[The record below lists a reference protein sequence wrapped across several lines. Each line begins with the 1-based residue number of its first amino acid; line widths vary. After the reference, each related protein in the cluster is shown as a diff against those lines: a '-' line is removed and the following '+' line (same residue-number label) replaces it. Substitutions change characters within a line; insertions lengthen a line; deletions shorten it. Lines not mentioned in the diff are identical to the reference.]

1 MAARTR
7 FRAPW
12 GRELI
17 VLSAIGVLAIG
28 IATVMAFT
36 RGGWLAGSLL
46 VTILA
51 IPVSQIIR
59 GYEVRRG
66 ELIVRRLLWNTRWPL
81 HDRTVA
87 SFRPQV
93 MANSWRTWGN
103 GGFFSYSGRFAN
115 TALQRYQAFVTD
127 LGRTVV
133 LDTPKGVIVVS
144 PDDPVAFSAAVAG
157 ISDSADERST

>member
-1 MAARTR
+1 MATRTR
-7 FRAPW
+7 FGAPW
-12 GRELI
+12 GRELT
-17 VLSAIGVLAIG
+17 VLSAIGVLTIG
-28 IATVMAFT
+28 IASVMAFT

-46 VTILA
+46 VAILA

-66 ELIVRRLLWNTRWPL
+66 ELTVRRLLWNTRWPL

-87 SFRPQV
+87 SFRPHV

-103 GGFFSYSGRFAN
+103 GGLFSYTGRFAN

-133 LDTPKGVIVVS
+133 LDTPKGVLVVS
-144 PDDPVAFSAAVAG
+144 PDDPVAFSAALADVN
-157 ISDSADERST
+157 DSVDDRRM